1 MQKKTYMSDYE
12 QNAPAN
18 RWKDLLLY
26 ALKAAAIAFL
36 AILLLRI
43 GLYTLFPTV
52 FETPLPPSLYE
63 TGLFTHRDTLAVDTL
78 EETASTTLP
87 AAGTCQV
94 RMTVD
99 LNSKVL
105 KAGQT
110 YSVKAGDQI
119 NISAFSTEA
128 EIHKI
133 GYYSSV
139 NMDIRDIFD
148 NDTVIYLPA
157 FEEGT
162 RIQLFIEAVAANDD
176 GSANATTK
184 TGWQKFILEY

>member
-18 RWKDLLLY
+18 RRKDLLLY
-26 ALKAAAIAFL
+26 ALKAAAIALL
-36 AILLLRI
+36 AVLLLRV
-43 GLYTLFPTV
+43 GLYTLFPSV
-52 FETPLPPSLYE
+52 VKTPLPF
-63 TGLFTHRDTLAVDTL
+63 GIV
-78 EETASTTLP
+78 LP
-87 AAGTCQV
+87 ALADQQTETIPETVPLTEICQV
-94 RMTVD
+94 RMNVEMNGTI
-99 LNSKVL
+99 L
-105 KAGQT
+105 KEGKT
-110 YSVKAGDQI
+110 YAVKAGDQI

-128 EIHKI
+128 EIQRI
-133 GYYSSV
+133 GYCSNV

-148 NDTVIYLPA
+148 NDTVIHLPA

>member
-18 RWKDLLLY
+18 RRKDLLLY

-52 FETPLPPSLYE
+52 FETPLPPFIYE
-63 TGLFTHRDTLAVDTL
+63 TGFFTHQDAPAVDAL
-78 EETASTTLP
+78 EETASTTP
-87 AAGTCQV
+87 SAAEPCQV
-94 RMTVD
+94 RMIAELDGTV
-99 LNSKVL
+99 LRE
-105 KAGQT
+105 GQT

-119 NISAFSTEA
+119 RISAFSTEA

-133 GYYSSV
+133 GYYSNV

-162 RIQLFIEAVAANDD
+162 RIQLFVEAVADNDD
-176 GSANATTK
+176 GSANTVTK